1 MMLIGTCEYKGQQYL
16 QGQQWYDGCDFS
28 CICEDCVTGVYRC
41 NQRSQCPTTGNYNTA
56 PPLVIQGGK
65 ATPSPTLRPIY
76 TPQPTPFIP
85 NPNYNGFTS
94 GTVYTPRPTPAILI
108 PGRPYPSGTPYPGG
122 TYPPGGG
129 TYPPGF
135 SPVTTQVPYSP
146 VVVYFTNA
154 PLIPCGTYPPR
165 QTPFVGGTYPTG
177 TVPPRTYT
185 PFVGGTYPP
194 SQTFGPYFTQPTFRP
209 YQTYPTDKTPY
220 VGGTYPTGTVPPPT
234 PFVGGTHPPGYTPRQ
249 TPPPKPQAPILV
261 LGAPYP
267 SRETP
272 YPGRTFPTGTV
283 RVQYTPFID
292 GCLYKGVSY
301 NAGKTWKDGCF
312 YTCEC
317 LDMQTGRYRCKDRCP
332 SMDGVVPPPNCQIVS
347 DPADPCCKMMQC
359 RQPAP
364 APSFNLVTGNKPPIT
379 GSITFPPQPNN
390 TQVPNP
396 YQTTPDTYAN
406 T

>member
-1 MMLIGTCEYKGQQYL
+1 MDVTSPVSVRTVSLACTDATKGMSLHENQKRLRFYQNLVLPAFFCWCGKFTRRFCLLTGAQHSRLHPQSVLWLLIPKIP
-16 QGQQWYDGCDFS
+16 F
-28 CICEDCVTGVYRC
+28 VV
-41 NQRSQCPTTGNYNTA
+41 RSQCPTTGNYNTA

-122 TYPPGGG
+122 TYPPGTVPTVPPVTYTLYPGATYPVNYMPNPSMIPTFRPGQTYPTNMTPYPSGTYPTRVTYPLPTIYPGG
-129 TYPPGF
+129 ETYPPGF

-209 YQTYPTDKTPY
+209 YQTYPTNKTPY
-220 VGGTYPTGTVPPPT
+220 VGGT
-234 PFVGGTHPPGYTPRQ
+234 
-249 TPPPKPQAPILV
+249 
-261 LGAPYP
+261 
-267 SRETP
+267 
-272 YPGRTFPTGTV
+272 
-283 RVQYTPFID
+283 
-292 GCLYKGVSY
+292 
-301 NAGKTWKDGCF
+301 
-312 YTCEC
+312 
-317 LDMQTGRYRCKDRCP
+317 
-332 SMDGVVPPPNCQIVS
+332 
-347 DPADPCCKMMQC
+347 
-359 RQPAP
+359 
-364 APSFNLVTGNKPPIT
+364 
-379 GSITFPPQPNN
+379 
-390 TQVPNP
+390 
-396 YQTTPDTYAN
+396 
-406 T
+406 